1 MSIDLVQIVAEIQ
14 NNLVQYTF
22 SQEQEGYLDISSINK
37 VNEQTLRGAMNKLPP
52 PDPLINALA
61 LILTTMQ
68 GGPFDFTRLSI
79 NELLK
84 SYLYQVTTENQE
96 ACTQKYLN
104 CVYEIYLCMIAQG
117 YPFQELL
124 WEYLSQCFNTISK
137 YLIEHRLAEGCQVF
151 LNKVATMGKSA
162 AGQGLHTS
170 SIQHFLH
177 NLEVRAREEGF
188 MELADSARNHRF
200 NLETF

>member
-1 MSIDLVQIVAEIQ
+1 MSLDLVQIVSEIQ
-14 NNLVQYTF
+14 ENLAQYTF
-22 SQEQEGYLDISSINK
+22 TQEQEGYLDISLINR
-37 VNEQTLRGAMNKLPP
+37 VNESTLQEAKHKLPP
-52 PDPLINALA
+52 SDPLVNTLA
-61 LILTTMQ
+61 LILATMQ

-79 NELLK
+79 NEFLK
-84 SYLYQVTTENQE
+84 SYLCQINEENQE

-104 CVYEIYLCMIAQG
+104 CVYEIYLTMLKG

-137 YLIEHRLAEGCQVF
+137 YLIEQRLAEGCQVF

-177 NLEVRAREEGF
+177 NLEVRAREEDF
-188 MELADSARNHRF
+188 VELADSARNHRF